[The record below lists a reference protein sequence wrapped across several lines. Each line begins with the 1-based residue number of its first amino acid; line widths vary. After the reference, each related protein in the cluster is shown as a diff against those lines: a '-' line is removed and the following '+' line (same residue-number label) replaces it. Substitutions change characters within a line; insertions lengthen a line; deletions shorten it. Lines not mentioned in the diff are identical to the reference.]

1 MMAKQK
7 LTILQVVARS
17 GISKRTGQ
25 PWEMHT
31 AQCVLEQENS
41 EGKQILVGTINLPN
55 ALKDSPPGDYLAEF
69 ALQQSMEGK
78 LEPRIVSLVSHG
90 RPTAKPATNASA

>member
-1 MMAKQK
+1 MSKQK
-7 LTILQVVARS
+7 LTILQVIQRG

-25 PWEMHT
+25 PWEIHT

-41 EGKQILVGTINLPN
+41 EGKQILVGTINLPA
-55 ALKDSPPGDYLAEF
+55 ALKDSVPGDYLAEF

-78 LEPRIVSLVSHG
+78 LEPRIVSLAPFG
-90 RPTAKPATNASA
+90 RPTAKAAAASS